1 MNDKIEVYAPPDQAA
16 DFTIR
21 NVGEGVV
28 AIHTA
33 MDNVP
38 IQIGEAKRVLFLMIK
53 SLDRMAAEWGV
64 PNDLNKQGVE
74 RKQVMRRI
82 KI

>member
-1 MNDKIEVYAPPDQAA
+1 MNKIEVYAPPDKMA

-21 NVGEGVV
+21 NLGSGEV

-38 IQIGEAKRVLFLMIK
+38 IQGGEAKRVLFLM
-53 SLDRMAAEWGV
+53 SRALDRVAADWDV

-74 RKQVMRRI
+74 RKQITRKI

>member
-1 MNDKIEVYAPPDQAA
+1 MNKIEVYAPPDNKA

-21 NVGEGVV
+21 NLGSGEV

-53 SLDRMAAEWGV
+53 ALDRVAADWGV
-64 PNDLNKQGVE
+64 PNDLDKQGVE